1 MAIQTTFTPYIPS
14 LDGEGT
20 GSENS
25 AFQSGYISSSGTN
38 LGGTYS
44 GSGSSTSVKPN
55 NYKLDQT
62 NQTVNNAQGQ
72 KANTGGFNSTL
83 DLSFLDAPTQSL
95 GGVNRDSALQSFDFS
110 NMNSGITPENTTADK
125 SESNASWLQVGK
137 DYSDKKDED
146 FITKD
151 MFGDGSLDSQ
161 LEKNGYDVSGL
172 TEDEK
177 RQLYDYERYNKSK
190 QAAENVNS
198 VADILKNNFKEAVG
212 EDVYNAAA
220 KVGRFGGKIKQKAE
234 DAVGNAIVKTIDAI
248 IPEKYQEAI
257 VNATGDTIE
266 KVWNSLPSEVK
277 AKAESFYNLLQA
289 GDTVKGT
296 KGGGKLGT
304 GLAGGA
310 VAGGK
315 DTLEA
320 AGRIKE
326 ILTAKGLNP
335 AMKEFAKDAAKAG
348 AKTAAKSVA
357 TGVGVASLAKG
368 VLDVGSSMLLGL
380 TPAGKA
386 VSDYNTYSKE
396 FSNRYGTDENGNIK
410 FGNID
415 SIKAKAGKGTTD
427 VNAKWK
433 NRTEAGVVP
442 GLAESKADA
451 AKATEVSA
459 KVEDKATP
467 TDVIKATTENPVVS
481 PKTEETKVEAP
492 KESEA
497 ETSTVEE
504 AKKDPLQN
512 YLDKQKVFAEANP
525 DKVSKVDYTQ
535 EDVDAQKKYYKEHGY
550 ETPDRSKE
558 TGINP
563 DDPDFWDKTE
573 TLLNDIE
580 KRKNLTYEDVQYIQ
594 DAIVKNSVKSVKGVS
609 TDLEKLLKE
618 ASEAGKKA
626 DEIKKSPEY
635 KSLNQ
640 ELFQISQRIY
650 EVAGGIGDWQKENGF
665 VDENGYAHDF
675 SGMSRGEVEKNIGD
689 IEKKIGALSSD
700 RDSQKYTSIPMTKT
714 EIKALAAFSNSTEA
728 LQQSATALMGLTALD
743 GATDSIYAYNDN
755 IPESSRLAN
764 PRVESFKDSPVAG
777 YSGIRA
783 DISNKI
789 AKFSNQDVVKTK
801 YSWKDFMGA
810 MVQGGAGIVATGL
823 GAALIA
829 APDPTGISKIAG
841 GVLIAAGLNKQHK
854 AFTTVNKVNY
864 DTTHT
869 NREKMFG
876 SDDDNKYQ
884 EIQRNVLNKTDPTYA
899 ASTNSTA
906 HYTNAIEGFQSIIS
920 LVNAGVSGNAAE
932 AVLAIEN
939 LKQLYGSKAPL
950 DKVIS
955 DTWNMVNN
963 ATIGM
968 GLNPNN
974 TGLSDFTISSS
985 SGGNN
990 GVNPY
995 SGTSTHFADDVG
1007 LKSDDGSLINS
1018 TVVASSA
1025 KSANQSRINSN
1036 LAADYNAGMEEKTNE
1051 AVSDKYCKVFRV
1063 LLKHEPDYIKTALLS
1078 IKR

>member
-14 LDGEGT
+14 LGGEGT

-25 AFQSGYISSSGTN
+25 AFQSGYINSSGTN

-44 GSGSSTSVKPN
+44 GSSSSSSSVKPN

-62 NQTVNNAQGQ
+62 NQKVNTAQGQ
-72 KANTGGFNSTL
+72 KANAGGFNSTL

-110 NMNSGITPENTTADK
+110 NMTSGITPENTTADK
-125 SESNASWLQVGK
+125 TEGNASWLQIGK

-146 FITKD
+146 FLSTD
-151 MFGDGSLDSQ
+151 MFKSDLDSV
-161 LEKNGYDVSGL
+161 LKRDGYDVSGL

-177 RQLYDYERYNKSK
+177 RSLYEYDKYNKAKES
-190 QAAENVNS
+190 AENVNS
-198 VADILKNNFKEAVG
+198 VADIFKNNFKEAVG

-220 KVGRFGGKIKQKAE
+220 KVGKFGGKIKQKAE

-266 KVWNSLPSEVK
+266 KVWNALPSEVK
-277 AKAESFYNLLQA
+277 SKAESFYNLLQA

-296 KGGGKLGT
+296 KGGKLGT

-310 VAGGK
+310 VAGSK

-326 ILTAKGLNP
+326 LLTAKGLNP

-386 VSDYNTYSKE
+386 VSDYNALTKE
-396 FSNRYGTDENGNIK
+396 FSNRYGIDENGNIK
-410 FGNID
+410 FGDID

-442 GLAESKADA
+442 GLAESKATDT
-451 AKATEVSA
+451 KVDS
-459 KVEDKATP
+459 KVESKATP
-467 TDVIKATTENPVVS
+467 TDVIKETIENP
-481 PKTEETKVEAP
+481 VEAP
-492 KESEA
+492 K
-497 ETSTVEE
+497 VEE
-504 AKKDPLQN
+504 TKEESPKEEESVAKPLTDDEKLQN
-512 YLDKQKVFAEANP
+512 YLNSQKQFAEANP
-525 DKVSKVDYTQ
+525 DKVSKTDYTQ
-535 EDVDAQKKYYKEHGY
+535 EDVDAQKQYYKEHGY

-558 TGINP
+558 TGINA

-573 TLLNDIE
+573 TLLNDTE

-594 DAIVKNSVKSVKGVS
+594 DAIVKNSVKSVNGVS

-618 ASEAGKKA
+618 ASEAGSRA
-626 DEIKKSPEY
+626 NEIKNSPEY

-714 EIKALAAFSNSTEA
+714 EVKALAAFSNSTEA

-743 GATDSIYAYNDN
+743 GATDSIYTYNDN
-755 IPESSRLAN
+755 IPESSRLST
-764 PRVESFKDSPVAG
+764 PRVESFKDSTVAG

-876 SDDDNKYQ
+876 SEDDNKYQ
-884 EIQRNVLNKTDPTYA
+884 EIQRNVLNKTDPTYS

-920 LVNAGVSGNAAE
+920 LVNAGVSGNPAE

-963 ATIGM
+963 ATIGL

>member
-14 LDGEGT
+14 LGGEGT

-44 GSGSSTSVKPN
+44 GSGSGSSTSVKPN

-62 NQTVNNAQGQ
+62 NQKVNNAQGQ

-83 DLSFLDAPTQSL
+83 DLSFLDAPITSL
-95 GGVNRDSALQSFDFS
+95 GGVNSDSTLQGFDFS
-110 NMNSGITPENTTADK
+110 NMNSGITPANTTADK
-125 SESNASWLQVGK
+125 SDGNASWLQVGK

-161 LEKNGYDVSGL
+161 LKKNGYDVSGL

-177 RQLYDYERYNKSK
+177 RALYDYERYDKSK
-190 QAAENVNS
+190 QAAENINT
-198 VADILKNNFKEAVG
+198 VADIFKSKFKEAVG

-220 KVGRFGGKIKQKAE
+220 KVGKFGGKIKQKAE

-277 AKAESFYNLLQA
+277 TKAESFYNLLQA

-296 KGGGKLGT
+296 KGGKAGA

-326 ILTAKGLNP
+326 LLTAKGLNP

-410 FGNID
+410 FGDID

-442 GLAESKADA
+442 GLAESKA
-451 AKATEVSA
+451 TEVSS

-467 TDVIKATTENPVVS
+467 TDVIKTTIENPIKPVEA
-481 PKTEETKVEAP
+481 KAEETKVDVTESP
-492 KESEA
+492 KE
-497 ETSTVEE
+497 ETKPLTDDE
-504 AKKDPLQN
+504 KLQN
-512 YLDKQKVFAEANP
+512 YLNSQKQFAEANP
-525 DKVSKVDYTQ
+525 DKVSKVDYSQ

-558 TGINP
+558 TGINA
-563 DDPDFWDKTE
+563 DDPDFWDKAE
-573 TLLNDIE
+573 TLLNDTE

-594 DAIVKNSVKSVKGVS
+594 DAIVKNSVKSVNGVS

-618 ASEAGKKA
+618 ASEAGKRA
-626 DEIKKSPEY
+626 DEIKKSSEY

-640 ELFQISQRIY
+640 ELFQVSQRIY

-714 EIKALAAFSNSTEA
+714 EVKALAAFSNSTEA
-728 LQQSATALMGLTALD
+728 LQQSAAALMGLTALD
-743 GATDSIYAYNDN
+743 GATDSIYTYNDN
-755 IPESSRLAN
+755 IPESSRLST

-789 AKFSNQDVVKTK
+789 ARFSNQDVTKTK

-884 EIQRNVLNKTDPTYA
+884 EIQRNVLNKTDPAYA

-939 LKQLYGSKAPL
+939 LKQLYGSKSPL

-963 ATIGM
+963 ATIGL

-1036 LAADYNAGMEEKTNE
+1036 LAADYNAGMEEETNE

-1078 IKR
+1078 IRR

>member
-14 LDGEGT
+14 LGGEGT

-25 AFQSGYISSSGTN
+25 AFQSGYISNSGTN

-44 GSGSSTSVKPN
+44 GSPSTSVKPN

-62 NQTVNNAQGQ
+62 NNKVNTAQGQ
-72 KANTGGFNSTL
+72 KANASGGFNSTL
-83 DLSFLDAPTQSL
+83 DLSFLDAPTTSL
-95 GGVNRDSALQSFDFS
+95 EGVNRDSTLQGFDFS
-110 NMNSGITPENTTADK
+110 NMTSGITPENTTADK
-125 SESNASWLQVGK
+125 TEGNASWLQIGK

-146 FITKD
+146 FLSKD
-151 MFGDGSLDSQ
+151 MFKSDLDSV
-161 LEKNGYDVSGL
+161 LKRDGYDVSGL

-177 RQLYDYERYNKSK
+177 RSLYEYDKYNKAKES
-190 QAAENVNS
+190 AENVNS
-198 VADILKNNFKEAVG
+198 VADIFKNNFKEAVG

-220 KVGRFGGKIKQKAE
+220 KVGKFGGKIKQKAE

-266 KVWNSLPSEVK
+266 KVWNALPSEVK
-277 AKAESFYNLLQA
+277 SKAESFYNLLQA

-326 ILTAKGLNP
+326 LLTAKGLNP

-386 VSDYNTYSKE
+386 VSEYNALSKE

-410 FGNID
+410 FGDID
-415 SIKAKAGKGTTD
+415 AIKAKATAKSTADAINSRYKALEESGK
-427 VNAKWK
+427 
-433 NRTEAGVVP
+433 VP
-442 GLAESKADA
+442 GLAESKA
-451 AKATEVSA
+451 TEVSS

-467 TDVIKATTENPVVS
+467 TDVIKTTIENPIKPV
-481 PKTEETKVEAP
+481 EETKVDVT
-492 KESEA
+492 ESPTA
-497 ETSTVEE
+497 E
-504 AKKDPLQN
+504 AKADATKPLTDDEKLQN
-512 YLDKQKVFAEANP
+512 YLNSQKQFAEANP

-535 EDVDAQKKYYKEHGY
+535 EDVDAQKQYYKEHGY
-550 ETPDRSKE
+550 ETPGRSKE

-573 TLLNDIE
+573 TLLNDTE

-594 DAIVKNSVKSVKGVS
+594 DAIVKNSVKSVNGVS

-618 ASEAGKKA
+618 ASEAGKRA

-640 ELFQISQRIY
+640 ELFNISQRIY

-665 VDENGYAHDF
+665 VDENGNTHDF
-675 SGMSRGEVEKNIGD
+675 SGMSRGEVESNIGD

-700 RDSQKYTSIPMTKT
+700 RDSQKYTSIQLTKT
-714 EIKALAAFSNSTEA
+714 EVKALVAFSNSTEA
-728 LQQSATALMGLTALD
+728 LQKSATALMGLTALD
-743 GATDSIYAYNDN
+743 GAEDSTYTYNDN
-755 IPESSRLAN
+755 IPESSRLAT

-789 AKFSNQDVVKTK
+789 AKFSNQDVAKTK

-876 SDDDNKYQ
+876 SEDDNKYQ

-963 ATIGM
+963 ATIGL

-974 TGLSDFTISSS
+974 TGLGDFTISSS

-1036 LAADYNAGMEEKTNE
+1036 LAADYNQGMEEETNE

-1078 IKR
+1078 IRR